1 MSDVDRAGFRRAA
14 GRFPGGIVVVTTSA
28 GHAMTVSAFASV
40 SLEPPL
46 VLFCAEK
53 IARFHDAVLA
63 AGSWGASF
71 LAEDGEKTARWLA
84 TRGRPLDGQLDGVAH
99 HAGPVTGA
107 PLLDGALATLECR
120 TTAVYDGGDHS
131 IIVGE
136 VVAVDGPAGGRPALR
151 PAARWYT
158 TRAATVACVR
168 RRTDQPAKRL
178 TGRAALGALFPYF
191 AIPGN
196 CRIVAALS
204 QDRKPMNVTFSPFF
218 WVLCHIHAI
227 RKPPRQP
234 GSG

>member
-1 MSDVDRAGFRRAA
+1 MSDVDPAAFRRAA
-14 GRFPGGIVVVTTSA
+14 GQFPGGIVVVTTAA

-71 LAEDGEKTARWLA
+71 LAEDAEKTARWLA

-131 IIVGE
+131 IIVGQ
-136 VVAVDGPAGGRPALR
+136 VVAVDGLADPPARGPLVHYAGRYRRLR
-151 PAARWYT
+151 PAE
-158 TRAATVACVR
+158 
-168 RRTDQPAKRL
+168 D
-178 TGRAALGALFPYF
+178 
-191 AIPGN
+191 
-196 CRIVAALS
+196 
-204 QDRKPMNVTFSPFF
+204 
-218 WVLCHIHAI
+218 
-227 RKPPRQP
+227 
-234 GSG
+234 